1 MEQLIE
7 FNGVKI
13 LLTTGQTAWEVQNW
27 FDQADVVLSVYPDE
41 VRILNTSQ
49 SHEPSTTNQI

>member
-13 LLTTGQTAWEVQNW
+13 LLTTGQSEREVQNW
-27 FDQADVVLSVYPDE
+27 WDIADVVISVYPDDCAAFIR
-41 VRILNTSQ
+41 VLKGTYAKK
-49 SHEPSTTNQI
+49 

>member
-13 LLTTGQTAWEVQNW
+13 LLTTGQSLHEVQNL
-27 FDQADVVLSVYPDE
+27 FNGEADLILSVYPEDLR
-41 VRILNTSQ
+41 VLRSCGLIQILG
-49 SHEPSTTNQI
+49 